1 MQNVENILGVAL
13 VVLYWL
19 FTAAVTL
26 RVAARRNPVSVTL
39 SWLLVIYILPVVG
52 AVLYLMF
59 GELNLGKQRARR
71 AEAMVEPFLQSIAS
85 DFAATKVPPMGGNSL
100 TQGIYQLLAT
110 RMGIGALGYKQM
122 ALLDTP
128 ELIFSHLC
136 NDVRAAQ
143 QSIHIETYIWFPG
156 GRVDELSEELIKA
169 SERGVK
175 VSLLIDHA
183 GSRPFFRSPWRK
195 RLIDAGIE
203 VVPALPVRL
212 LRALAQRIDL
222 RMHRKLVVIDG
233 QIAYSGSMNIADPLY
248 FKKDAN
254 VGAWIDIMLRL
265 DGPAARGLD
274 KVFAWDWEVETGL
287 RRLEPA
293 PPSLPACY
301 KWLSILPSGP
311 GVGDDLIGQ
320 AVLSSIYRANDSIT
334 ISTPYFVPSEA
345 IFNALCQAA
354 ERGVR
359 VKVLIPERND
369 SKLVGWASRAFYQ
382 RFLEAGGEIHLFRG
396 GLLHTKAMLMDEQ
409 LALVGS
415 VNLDIRS
422 LQLNFELTVALFSPE
437 GCASI
442 RQLLDGYQANSHQ
455 LQLSD
460 WQERSRASR
469 VLERGVFFLSPLL

>member
-1 MQNVENILGVAL
+1 MENVENILGLAL

-19 FTAAVTL
+19 FTATVTL
-26 RVAARRNPVSVTL
+26 RVVARRNPVSVTL
-39 SWLLVIYILPVVG
+39 SWLLVIYILPIFG
-52 AVLYLMF
+52 AVLYLML

-71 AEAMVEPFLQSIAS
+71 AEAMVAPFLQSISA
-85 DFAATKVPPMGGNSL
+85 DFSATKAEVSGGSL
-100 TQGIYQLLAT
+100 VQGIYQLLAT
-110 RMGIGALGYKQM
+110 RMGIGALGYRHM
-122 ALLDTP
+122 ELLDTP
-128 ELIFSHLC
+128 ELIFSRLC
-136 NDVRAAQ
+136 ADVRAAQ
-143 QSIHIETYIWFPG
+143 SSIHLETYIWFPG
-156 GRVDELSEELIKA
+156 GRVDQLTEELINA
-169 SERGVK
+169 SVRGVK

-183 GSRPFFRSPWRK
+183 GSRPFFRSSWRK

-212 LRALAQRIDL
+212 LRALVQRIDL
-222 RMHRKLVVIDG
+222 RLHRKLIVIDSR
-233 QIAYSGSMNIADPLY
+233 IAYSGSMNIADPLY
-248 FKKDAN
+248 FKKEAK
-254 VGAWIDIMLRL
+254 VGAWVDIMLRL

-293 PPSLPACY
+293 PPNPPICD

-320 AVLSSIYRANDSIT
+320 AVLSSIYRANESIT

-354 ERGVR
+354 ERGVK
-359 VKVLIPERND
+359 VKVLMPERND

-382 RFLEAGGEIHLFRG
+382 RFLEAGGEIHLFRD
-396 GLLHTKAMLMDEQ
+396 GLLHTKAMLMDDQ

-437 GCASI
+437 GCARI
-442 RQLLDGYQANSHQ
+442 RQLLEGYEAASHH
-455 LQLSD
+455 LQLTD
-460 WQERSRASR
+460 WQQRSRASR